1 MRPILALLLLSSFGI
16 SNVASALAESPA
28 AKAAATLPNVVVILT
43 DDLGWSDVGY
53 NGSRYYE
60 TPRIDQLAKEGMTF
74 SNAYF
79 AAPNCA
85 PSRAALM
92 FGQYA
97 PRTGCYT
104 VGGEEGGGPEN
115 AALRTVTSAQSV
127 KLIRPEKIC
136 LARPLSEAGISTA
149 IFGKW
154 HLGEYREYL
163 PTERGFH
170 PQVEAMSE
178 THQKPLL

>member
-1 MRPILALLLLSSFGI
+1 MKPLFILFLSFLILHSSLGAQRPNILFIFA
-16 SNVASALAESPA
+16 
-28 AKAAATLPNVVVILT
+28 

-60 TPRIDQLAKEGMTF
+60 TPRIDQLVKEGMTS
-74 SNAYF
+74 SNAYV

-127 KLIRPEKIC
+127 KLIPPEKIC
-136 LARPLSEAGISTA
+136 LARPLSQAGLSTA

-154 HLGEYREYL
+154 HLGEYRECCPPSAAFIHKSKRWVRLIKNHSSDLL
-163 PTERGFH
+163 PD
-170 PQVEAMSE
+170 AI
-178 THQKPLL
+178 